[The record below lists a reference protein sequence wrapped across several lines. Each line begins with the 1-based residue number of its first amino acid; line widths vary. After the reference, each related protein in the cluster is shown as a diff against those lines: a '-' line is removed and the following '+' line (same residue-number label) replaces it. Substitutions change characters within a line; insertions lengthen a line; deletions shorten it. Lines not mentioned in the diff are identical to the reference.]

1 MDPIFARDDK
11 LEDGHYTIL
20 QELGVGGMGVV
31 YHCKDEFLQ
40 RDVAIKMLLPELLAD
55 SKNVE
60 VFTQE
65 ARLAAHLE
73 HPNIVTIYDIGVES
87 RSAKRHH
94 FVAMEYLPGGNLGNR
109 TQSGAL
115 PVEHALNW
123 MKQLAN
129 GLNFA
134 HKKGVIHQ
142 DIKADNI
149 FITTDGDLKIGDFG
163 LARLMANKVYINPST
178 KGMGTP
184 AYMSPEL
191 CRGEQ
196 QDQRSDIYSLGVL
209 FFEMATGQLPFRA
222 NGMIEMA
229 MKHTTAPI
237 PSVRRI
243 NPRVPDVLDRLIRK
257 MMEKVPSDRH
267 QTLGEVIKILD
278 DLIFE
283 LRLARMGLSKKTT
296 PTPDSE
302 VEPAE
307 PPEKKQT
314 VKPAAE
320 KKQEAEPPIK
330 GPPPKSNRVDLSVPI
345 SLPPPKT
352 EPSSKA
358 DAGKTTAARGKSDM
372 LLTDTVAGYTDKAQT
387 ADKGSPKAESTAT
400 TGKAPDGKGTL
411 KTSQKIPDGKPGGA
425 GTQAPK
431 SGSAVLKDDGGIA
444 KEGISYP
451 KDSIAKAGIKI
462 PEQVGPVRH
471 SQEIKL
477 PQGQPKI
484 SAYSIPVVEGLNPL
498 LTEKW
503 TFRTHGPIGW
513 SSHPVLSR
521 DEAHVFITSTDGR
534 VYKLDIND
542 GTRVWEHDTESLILS
557 SPVLKGNDVYVATT
571 DGHVM
576 QLSAHG
582 QRVWRTNLSDGV
594 VATPALSTRSL
605 LVATMSGKFVSLDTA
620 TGDKYWEYNAGAPIV
635 GDPSFYGD
643 VAMVGTRQGKVH
655 CVEARM
661 GRKVWT
667 ATLDGPVV
675 TAPATSVDSIYI
687 GTQAGT
693 FYALDFETGQQVWEY
708 QTGRGIISSAQI
720 VFTSVVFCSQD
731 KWLYCCEKYDGSL
744 KWKSAVRGRVQS
756 PLAIASHTIIA
767 VSREGW
773 IQGFDAASGKLT
785 FQKNF
790 GKRLESMPLILKY
803 GMLVAS
809 VEGDV
814 TYYAFGKDTLKKS
827 A

>member
-1 MDPIFARDDK
+1 MDTIFARDDK
-11 LEDGHYTIL
+11 LEDGHYTIM

-87 RSAKRHH
+87 RNSKRHH

-257 MMEKVPSDRH
+257 MMEKVPGDRH
-267 QTLGEVIKILD
+267 QNLAEVIKILD

-283 LRLARMGLSKKTT
+283 LRLARMGLSKKPNVDT
-296 PTPDSE
+296 D

-307 PPEKKQT
+307 
-314 VKPAAE
+314 PAAE
-320 KKQEAEPPIK
+320 KKQPQTKETSAP
-330 GPPPKSNRVDLSVPI
+330 GPSKRLDLSVPI

-352 EPSSKA
+352 EARPDS
-358 DAGKTTAARGKSDM
+358 GKTGEARGKSDM
-372 LLTDTVAGYTDKAQT
+372 LVTDSV
-387 ADKGSPKAESTAT
+387 SPKT
-400 TGKAPDGKGTL
+400 PVVGKGTPATEGTATADRAHAGGTGTL
-411 KTSQKIPDGKPGGA
+411 DTSKKTPEGKAVPKAGGA
-425 GTQAPK
+425 GQSSSQAQPLH
-431 SGSAVLKDDGGIA
+431 GSTAIKDDGAIA
-444 KEGISYP
+444 KEGISYA

-477 PQGQPKI
+477 PQADRPKI

-503 TFRTHGPIGW
+503 SYKTQGPIGW
-513 SSHPVLSR
+513 SSHPVVSR
-521 DEAHVFITSTDGR
+521 DERHVFVASTDGR
-534 VYKLDIND
+534 VYKLDLND
-542 GTRVWEHDTESLILS
+542 GSRVWEYDTQSLILS
-557 SPVLKGNDVYVATT
+557 SPVLKGNEVFVATT
-571 DGHVM
+571 DGQVM
-576 QLSAHG
+576 QLNTHG
-582 QRVWRTNLSDGV
+582 QKVWRTNLNDGI

-605 LVATMSGKFVSLDTA
+605 LVATRGGKFVSIDTA

-643 VAMVGTRQGKVH
+643 VAMVGTRDGKVH
-655 CVEARM
+655 CLEARM
-661 GRKVWT
+661 GKKLWI
-667 ATLDGPVV
+667 ATLDGPIV
-675 TAPATSVDSIYI
+675 TTPSTSVDSVYV
-687 GTQAGT
+687 GTQAGS
-693 FYALDFETGQQVWEY
+693 FYALDFESGQQVWEY
-708 QTGRGIISSAQI
+708 GTGRGIISSAQI

-744 KWKSAVRGRVQS
+744 KWKAAVRGKVQS

-790 GKRLESMPLILKY
+790 GKRLESMPVILKY

-809 VEGDV
+809 VEGEV
-814 TYYAFGKDTLKKS
+814 TYYAFGTDSLKKS